1 MDGNNPNYRI
11 ITICHDLQ
19 ERRVIDRIININK
32 SVPAG
37 YLVCSSYRIY
47 WQQSCSDLYSSQ
59 EYCKYPVLC
68 PLCCHNCF
76 TSDTFCKSDISILIS
91 MRHWQQSCSAMDI
104 FTLFLIPQMHIY
116 SHGLQL
122 RSPAGSC
129 NRHNKNLFGSAIRQL
144 LLLSKYPQIYLK
156 RYPRH
161 TRKNVFQSGIFYTT
175 SE

>member
-1 MDGNNPNYRI
+1 MITENIRKQLADYRKHGKKLIYLINY
-11 ITICHDLQ
+11 LM
-19 ERRVIDRIININK
+19 
-32 SVPAG
+32 G
-37 YLVCSSYRIY
+37 L
-47 WQQSCSDLYSSQ
+47 
-59 EYCKYPVLC
+59 
-68 PLCCHNCF
+68 
-76 TSDTFCKSDISILIS
+76 SDISILIS

-122 RSPAGSC
+122 RSPTGSC

>member
-1 MDGNNPNYRI
+1 M
-11 ITICHDLQ
+11 
-19 ERRVIDRIININK
+19 
-32 SVPAG
+32 
-37 YLVCSSYRIY
+37 
-47 WQQSCSDLYSSQ
+47 
-59 EYCKYPVLC
+59 
-68 PLCCHNCF
+68 
-76 TSDTFCKSDISILIS
+76 FCKSDISILIS

-156 RYPRH
+156 RYPKSTPALFPSRILQLRSSYRMYWQHTCSGVNTSVFPPYTANAPLRH
-161 TRKNVFQSGIFYTT
+161 PFIP
-175 SE
+175 